1 MKKFIFAIVL
11 LLLTFSYGVVV
22 EARSYSIDTIHIKSW
37 IQPNGDLLV
46 NEVFTYNFDG
56 EYTNLRRSF
65 PEEHDRNVVNFY
77 AYELTEIKPEPG
89 FIENSSLKQL
99 PVSKENGV
107 YRTSIQ
113 KTNQQ
118 ASFLYVYTLKN
129 TIKAYDEYSELNV
142 TYFEDGDAHDQDY
155 HQVTIDYILPQ
166 AMDSATFD
174 GFLFDRNAE
183 KSKKSKYGIRFTT
196 PISEAYSETR
206 TSFFFP
212 SYVMTEIEKIKA
224 PLTMGDAYAKEM
236 QEVAAIEKKISL
248 IDDLIEIIPKIS
260 FAFVLIAILLVV
272 VLPQRHFWR
281 KGSVTDVLNTDIL
294 YLYFIDKIGKPH
306 PKAFLAG
313 LFSLVEKGA
322 ATVKI
327 TEAAL
332 RFKRDLK
339 APKETLVFRLT
350 NGGIANSTF
359 EVQLIQWLF
368 RTHSGSRKWVFHL
381 HDAAGAARK
390 ESSEESSNYFHKKTK
405 DFKKNQKKWHKMV
418 EKELVEAGSFNRI
431 IPLLTISLSSI
442 LLATVLVI
450 AYYADLRSTGG
461 IVFILIVTLLFLL
474 SIWVQ
479 KGSTWIYVLYFFLM
493 GMIVVNIIN
502 AELVNAL
509 LNLVLSMAIL
519 YIVVP
524 RNILSMNAVHA
535 KDAIRSFRKSIK
547 NGAPQELSD
556 EEKEKWI
563 IKAYLLGRRKRPI
576 FVTDMTVPLATLLL
590 VEPDPLMHV
599 TQSWKWTKSF
609 SSSGGSSDSG
619 GYSSGGGG
627 GGDSGGGGAGAD

>member
-1 MKKFIFAIVL
+1 MKKLIFAIVL

-22 EARSYSIDTIHIKSW
+22 EARSYSIDTIHIRSW

-46 NEVFTYNFDG
+46 NEVFTYNFDR

-65 PEEHDRNVVNFY
+65 PEEHDQHVANVY
-77 AYELTEIKPEPG
+77 AYELTELNSEPG
-89 FIENSSLKQL
+89 FIEDSALKQL
-99 PVSKENGV
+99 HVSKENGV

-113 KTNQQ
+113 KDNEKV
-118 ASFLYVYTLKN
+118 SFLYVYTLKN
-129 TIKAYDEYSELNV
+129 AIKTYHEYSELNV
-142 TYFEDGDAHDQDY
+142 TYFEDGDAHDQDF
-155 HQVTIDYILPQ
+155 HQVTIEYILPQ
-166 AMDSATFD
+166 AMDPATFD

-183 KSKKSKYGIRFTT
+183 KSKKSQYGIRFTT

-212 SYVMTEIEKIKA
+212 SYVMTEMEKIKA
-224 PLTMGDAYAKEM
+224 PLTMGEAHAKEM
-236 QEVAAIEKKISL
+236 QEVAAIEKKLSL
-248 IDDLIEIIPKIS
+248 IDDLTAIIPKIS
-260 FAFVLIAILLVV
+260 FAFVLIAVLFVV

-281 KGSVTDVLNTDIL
+281 KGSITDVLSTDIL

-327 TEAAL
+327 TAAAL
-332 RFKRDLK
+332 RFKHDAK
-339 APKETLVFRLT
+339 APKESLVFRLN
-350 NGGIANSTF
+350 NGGIAKSAF
-359 EVQLIQWLF
+359 EIQLIQWLF
-368 RTHSGSRKWVFHL
+368 RTQSGSRKWLFHL

-390 ESSEESSNYFHKKTK
+390 ESSKESSNYFHKKTK
-405 DFKKNQKKWHKMV
+405 DFRKNQKIWHKMV
-418 EKELVEAGSFNRI
+418 EKELIEAGTFNRI

-442 LLATVLVI
+442 ILATVLVT

-461 IVFILIVTLLFLL
+461 IVFILIITLLFLL
-474 SIWVQ
+474 SIWIQ
-479 KGSTWIYVLYFFLM
+479 KGSRWIFVLYILLM
-493 GMIVVNIIN
+493 GMIVVSIIN
-502 AELVNAL
+502 DELVSVL
-509 LNLVLSMAIL
+509 LNLVLAMAIL
-519 YIVVP
+519 YIGVP
-524 RNILSMNAVHA
+524 RHILSMNAVHA

-547 NGAPQELSD
+547 NGAPKALSE

-563 IKAYLLGRRKRPI
+563 VKAYLLGRRKRSI
-576 FVTDMTVPLATLLL
+576 IVTDMTVPLATLLL
-590 VEPDPLMHV
+590 VEPDPLMHI

-627 GGDSGGGGAGAD
+627 GDSGGGGAGAD